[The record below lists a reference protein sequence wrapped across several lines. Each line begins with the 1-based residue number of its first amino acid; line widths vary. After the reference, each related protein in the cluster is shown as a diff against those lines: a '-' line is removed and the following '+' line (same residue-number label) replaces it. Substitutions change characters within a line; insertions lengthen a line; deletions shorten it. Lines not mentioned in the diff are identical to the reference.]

1 MTISRPDLERD
12 SRLMEEALALAES
25 ALGFSTPNPAVG
37 CVIVAGN
44 KIVGRGATATG
55 GRPHAETV
63 ALAKA
68 GARARGATA
77 YVSLEPCAHFGR
89 TPPCA
94 NALVDAGIKR
104 VVIGCGDPFP
114 KVRGKGIAILRK
126 AGVAVTL
133 GVMEDECRRTNEG
146 FFTRVEQGRPMVTLK
161 LAMTLDGRIATSSGD
176 SQWISGEESRALVHR
191 WRRYSDA
198 VMVGA
203 GTVIA
208 DNPRLTCRDEGG
220 RDPYRVIIDA
230 KLRCDPRARVFTER
244 SNASTI
250 LVTSQANYRAAH
262 DRFGSDKTEIL
273 GMKTVARKFSDEIA
287 LAPLLEEFGQRGW
300 NRIMLEGGAHLAA
313 SALRQKVADR
323 IAFFVAP
330 KILGGGVSAIE
341 GLGFQKMKESLSLED
356 LEVWQIGN
364 DLLIESRI
372 RSGAERIARAPRKVR
387 KESMRVNAEFAA
399 IERDPNV

>member
-1 MTISRPDLERD
+1 
-12 SRLMEEALALAES
+12 MEEAIALAES
-25 ALGFSTPNPAVG
+25 ALGFTSPNPAVG
-37 CVIVAGN
+37 CVIVKGDS
-44 KIVGRGATATG
+44 IVGRGATAVG
-55 GRPHAETV
+55 GRPHAETI

-68 GARARGATA
+68 GAKARGATA
-77 YVSLEPCAHFGR
+77 YVSLEPCAHYGQ

-94 NALVDAGIKR
+94 NALVEAGIER

-126 AGVAVTL
+126 AGIAVTL
-133 GVMEDECRRTNEG
+133 GVMEEEARRGNEG
-146 FFTRVEQGRPMVTLK
+146 FFTRIETGRPMAILK

-208 DNPRLTCRDEGG
+208 DNPRLTCREKGG

-230 KLRCDPRARVFTER
+230 KLRSDTRARVFTQK
-244 SNASTI
+244 SSASTI
-250 LVTSQANYRAAH
+250 LVTAPAKYRIAQERYGSAH
-262 DRFGSDKTEIL
+262 TEIL
-273 GMKTVARKFSDEIA
+273 AMKTIDGEIA
-287 LAPLLEEFGQRGW
+287 LSPLLREFGQRGW

-313 SALRQKVADR
+313 SALRQKVVDR

-330 KILGGGVSAIE
+330 KLLGGGLAAIE
-341 GLGFQKMKESLSLED
+341 GLGLAKMRDTISLED
-356 LEVWQIGN
+356 MEVWQVGE
-364 DLLIESRI
+364 DLLVEARI
-372 RSGAERIARAPRKVR
+372 GH
-387 KESMRVNAEFAA
+387 
-399 IERDPNV
+399 

>member
-1 MTISRPDLERD
+1 MTTARPNVERD
-12 SRLMEEALALAES
+12 SRLMEEAITLAES
-25 ALGFSTPNPAVG
+25 TLGFTSPNPAVG
-37 CVIVAGN
+37 CVIVAGDQ
-44 KIVGRGATATG
+44 IVARGATASG
-55 GRPHAETV
+55 GRPHAEAV

-68 GARARGATA
+68 GAQARGATA
-77 YVSLEPCAHFGR
+77 YVSLEPCAHYGQ

-94 NALVDAGIKR
+94 NALVEAGIKR

-114 KVRGKGIAILRK
+114 KVRGKGIAILKK
-126 AGVAVTL
+126 AGIAVTL

-146 FFTRVEQGRPMVTLK
+146 FFTRVEKGRPMLTLK

-220 RDPYRVIIDA
+220 RDPYRVILDA
-230 KLRCDPRARVFTER
+230 KLRSDPRARVFTQR

-250 LVTSQANYRAAH
+250 LVTTPVNYKKAH
-262 DRFGSDKTEIL
+262 ERYGSSRTEVL
-273 GMKTVARKFSDEIA
+273 AMKSVGDEIA
-287 LAPLLEEFGQRGW
+287 LAPLLHEFGQRGW

-313 SALRQKVADR
+313 SALRQKVVDR
-323 IAFFVAP
+323 IAMFVAP
-330 KILGGGVSAIE
+330 KILGGGLSAIE
-341 GLGFQKMKESLSLED
+341 GLGFLKMKDSIGLDD

-364 DLLIESRI
+364 DFLIE
-372 RSGAERIARAPRKVR
+372 ARVQ
-387 KESMRVNAEFAA
+387 S
-399 IERDPNV
+399 

>member
-1 MTISRPDLERD
+1 MTTSRPDLERD
-12 SRLMEEALALAES
+12 SRFMAEAVALAES
-25 ALGFSTPNPAVG
+25 ALGFTSPNPAVG
-37 CVIVAGN
+37 CVIVAGD
-44 KIVGRGATATG
+44 KILARGATATG

-77 YVSLEPCAHFGR
+77 YVSLEPCAHFGQ

-114 KVRGKGIAILRK
+114 KVRGKGIAILKK
-126 AGVAVTL
+126 AGIEVTL
-133 GVMEDECRRTNEG
+133 GVEEEECRRINEG
-146 FFTRVEQGRPMVTLK
+146 FFTRVEQGRPMVMLK
-161 LAMTLDGRIATSSGD
+161 LAMTLDGRIAPASGD

-198 VMVGA
+198 VLVGA

-244 SNASTI
+244 STASTI
-250 LVTSQANYRAAH
+250 LVTTAAKH
-262 DRFGSDKTEIL
+262 RLAHQRYGSDQTEIL
-273 GMKTVARKFSDEIA
+273 AMKTAGNEIA
-287 LAPLLEEFGQRGW
+287 LAPLLHEFGQRGW
-300 NRIMLEGGAHLAA
+300 NRVMLEGGAHLAA
-313 SALRQKVADR
+313 SALRQKVVDR
-323 IAFFVAP
+323 IALFIAP
-330 KILGGGVSAIE
+330 KILGGGLSAIE
-341 GLGFQKMKESLSLED
+341 GLGILRMKDSLAID
-356 LEVWQIGN
+356 DMEVWQIGP
-364 DLLIESRI
+364 DLLIEARI
-372 RSGAERIARAPRKVR
+372 KP
-387 KESMRVNAEFAA
+387 
-399 IERDPNV
+399 